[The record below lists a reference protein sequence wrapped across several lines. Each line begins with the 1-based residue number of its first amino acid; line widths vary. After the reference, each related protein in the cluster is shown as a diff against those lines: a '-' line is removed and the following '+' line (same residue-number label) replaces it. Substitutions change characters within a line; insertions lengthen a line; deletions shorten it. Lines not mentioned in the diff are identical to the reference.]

1 MLLTVRWAH
10 LIYVANLAIDTSV
23 PIRELTTRSSI
34 VSSIIAHTPSHA
46 CMSRD
51 PPIQGCTYVIVC
63 DATLRAKVVYAT
75 DALRLIRLY
84 IRDHHGSTTSSGVN
98 LSRFVAPWWFVASAF
113 SHTAWVNSLD
123 PAAVLCRMQLHLSW
137 LRGQRVSP
145 PRRDHSS
152 AGQRTETIR

>member
-84 IRDHHGSTTSSGVN
+84 IDTNHHGSTTSRGSKVFTADTQYNEIWHPREIRSPVVVRSIGLLTYGVGQ
-98 LSRFVAPWWFVASAF
+98 LSRS
-113 SHTAWVNSLD
+113 
-123 PAAVLCRMQLHLSW
+123 R
-137 LRGQRVSP
+137 LRYSV
-145 PRRDHSS
+145 
-152 AGQRTETIR
+152 